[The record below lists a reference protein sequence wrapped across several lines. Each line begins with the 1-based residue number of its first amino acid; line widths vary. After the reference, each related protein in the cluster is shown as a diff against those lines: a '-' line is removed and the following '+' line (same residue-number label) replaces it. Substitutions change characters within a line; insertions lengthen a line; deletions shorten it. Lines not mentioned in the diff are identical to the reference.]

1 MEEEASFQRAQF
13 APPAVQGSIP
23 PNEDE
28 PAARMNVAP
37 VPASSDASRAR
48 RLGVGQ
54 RKSTKRSKI
63 SQQQLNALE
72 EVSTAPAAR
81 EARARERAEQGLMR
95 GWARLAE
102 RIWVRLDGAA
112 RV

>member
-1 MEEEASFQRAQF
+1 M
-13 APPAVQGSIP
+13 P

-28 PAARMNVAP
+28 SAARMDVAP

-72 EVSTAPAAR
+72 EVRTAPAAAR
-81 EARARERAEQGLMR
+81 AGPARAREQSR
-95 GWARLAE
+95 G
-102 RIWVRLDGAA
+102 
-112 RV
+112 